1 MDEQAKKILLDIAR
15 ASIKAAIKQEP
26 RPLVSCNHPDLQ
38 GKLGVFV
45 TLKIHGQLRGCLGHF
60 LSDMPLYQ
68 TVSEIA
74 ASSATDD
81 PRFESNRIT
90 LSEFNELEIE
100 ISVLSPL
107 IRISNPLDFELGKHG
122 IYIKKGFCVG
132 CFLPQVA
139 TETGWSKEEFLSYC
153 CSHKAGLPANA
164 WRQKDVEIYI
174 FTTEII
180 EEKE

>member
-1 MDEQAKKILLDIAR
+1 MDIAR
-15 ASIKAAIKQEP
+15 TSIKAAIKQEP
-26 RPLVSCNHPDLQ
+26 KPPVSYNHPDLQ

-45 TLKIHGQLRGCLGHF
+45 TLKTHGQLRGCLGHF

-68 TVSEIA
+68 AVSEIA

-81 PRFESNRIT
+81 PRFENNRIT

-122 IYIKKGFCVG
+122 IYIKKGFCTG

-164 WRQKDVEIYI
+164 WRQKDIEIYI

-180 EEKE
+180 EEKK